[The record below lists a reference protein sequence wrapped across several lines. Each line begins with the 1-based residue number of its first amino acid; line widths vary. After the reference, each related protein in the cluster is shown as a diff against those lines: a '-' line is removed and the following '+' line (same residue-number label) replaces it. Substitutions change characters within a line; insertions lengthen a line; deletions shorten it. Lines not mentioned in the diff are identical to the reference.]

1 MPAWEDALFGALRL
15 QAIPAAAR
23 LRVRKR
29 EPHPSSTAADEKA
42 LSVFSRFQACLERP
56 EVAPKREEK
65 QSEGTGEAHIHRTC

>member
-1 MPAWEDALFGALRL
+1 MRL

-42 LSVFSRFQACLERP
+42 LSLLSRFQALSERP
-56 EVAPKREEK
+56 EVVPKHEEK